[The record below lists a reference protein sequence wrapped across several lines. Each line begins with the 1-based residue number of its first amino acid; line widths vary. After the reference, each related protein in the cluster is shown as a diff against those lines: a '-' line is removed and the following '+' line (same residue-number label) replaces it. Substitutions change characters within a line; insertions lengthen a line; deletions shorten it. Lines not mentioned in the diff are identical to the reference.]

1 MTSRYAQLAFTDAVR
16 AHQEEHRSRRSYARL
31 EEGPRTPDVLSSA
44 EAGFIKDR
52 DSFYLAST
60 GADGW
65 PYIQHRGGPRGFLH
79 VLDERTIAFADFR
92 GNKQYITVGNLD
104 GDDRVSLMLMD
115 YPHRARLKILGHAH
129 TSDDPE
135 LLEKLTDPNYPG
147 RPERAIVIRVE
158 AYDWNCQQHI
168 TPRFSADELQP
179 LRLRIEELETALRE
193 ATA

>member
-16 AHQEEHRSRRSYARL
+16 SHQEEHNSRRSYARL
-31 EEGPRTPDVLSSA
+31 EEGPQTPDVLGSA
-44 EAGFIKDR
+44 EAGFIEDR

-65 PYIQHRGGPRGFLH
+65 PYIQHRGGPQGFLH
-79 VLDERTIAFADFR
+79 VLDEHTIAFADFR

-135 LLEKLTDPNYPG
+135 LLERLTDSDYPG
-147 RPERAIVIRVE
+147 RPERAIVIRIE
-158 AYDWNCQQHI
+158 AYDWNCQQHL
-168 TPRFSADELQP
+168 TPRFSAEELQP
-179 LRLRIEELETALRE
+179 LRLRIEELEARLGRTA
-193 ATA
+193 T